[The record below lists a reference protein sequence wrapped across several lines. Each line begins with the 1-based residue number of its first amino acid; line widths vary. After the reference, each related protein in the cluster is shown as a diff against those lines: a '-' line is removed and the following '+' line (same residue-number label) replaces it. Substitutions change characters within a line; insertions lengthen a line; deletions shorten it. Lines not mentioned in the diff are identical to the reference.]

1 MVYQNRIKDFN
12 SVVASLGGVF
22 NATPKPIVKKMIQ
35 KGHREVTQD
44 RVKSHLQAIRDK
56 CRKNQEKKEKQEIK
70 KQIQEY
76 ELNPF
81 LYADIAPKLPF
92 PTQDRVDCTK
102 NDGTHLFKQMEL
114 ISSEIA
120 NISIKEQKEK
130 RRKIKKKW
138 REKWQKE

>member
-92 PTQDRVDCTK
+92 PTQDSQNQGLLQSKKTK
-102 NDGTHLFKQMEL
+102 PRSNT
-114 ISSEIA
+114 I
-120 NISIKEQKEK
+120 IKIDKAQ
-130 RRKIKKKW
+130 R
-138 REKWQKE
+138 